1 MMFVPALALVLALA
15 DAATPTA
22 TPPPVPPTSAAT
34 SPVLP
39 TSAATP
45 PTPLAPAVAKQIL
58 RVRRADIVDG
68 GGHVVMLRGAAFGNQ
83 VWSNVRLPRKDHT
96 EVDYQRV
103 AAMGMNVVRFYMNH
117 LTFQSDAA
125 PDTMLADGWQWLDDN
140 IAWAKKNHVY
150 LVLNMHVPPGGFQ
163 SMGNG
168 KALWESPEQQER
180 LIRLWVEIAR
190 HTRGEPTVAGF
201 DLLNEPV
208 VTRAPAQ
215 WHDLAARIAAAI
227 RAVDPE
233 HMLFVERVN
242 AIANRWEEDE
252 NRNFFTIPDPNTVY
266 EFHFYK
272 PFTFT
277 HQSASWVP
285 FTPENVRYPDTRA
298 EVEWFLL
305 DSKARTDG
313 SPKLPPGDTP
323 WTFYPGAPFRVD
335 DPAIVV
341 GKPVLVAKA
350 NSGRVYFDDLVLE
363 QLAADGS
370 VKREIWRQNLT
381 GTRGWFFW
389 TSDGKGGAVTAHDG
403 HGDDKSVVV
412 AGTDADA
419 NLGSDVL
426 RFRTERGAT
435 YRLSGWMRGVAIPA
449 TATCQIR
456 LDFFSSRAPVQES
469 DKKFV
474 AQELDA
480 YVAWGKRHQVPLFL
494 GEWGAIK
501 FAFDDDR
508 GGLRWVADMLD
519 LLRARHLHFSYH
531 SYHEDMFGIYRSGG
545 TLPDPANANAPLI
558 ELFTKQLAP
567 HARK

>member
-1 MMFVPALALVLALA
+1 MTFVLPLALLLSLA
-15 DAATPTA
+15 DAATPMA
-22 TPPPVPPTSAAT
+22 SPQPAVPPPAAPP
-34 SPVLP
+34 SPP
-39 TSAATP
+39 A
-45 PTPLAPAVAKQIL
+45 PLAPAVAAQIL
-58 RVRRADIVDG
+58 RVRGADVVDG
-68 GGHVVMLRGAAFGNQ
+68 RGHPVVLRGVAFGNQ
-83 VWSNVRLPRKDHT
+83 VWSNVRLPRQEHA
-96 EVDYQRV
+96 EVDFQRV
-103 AAMGMNVVRFYMNH
+103 AAMGMNVVRFYMNYR
-117 LTFQSDAA
+117 TFESDTA
-125 PDTMLADGWQWLDDN
+125 PGTMLADGWQWLDDN

-163 SMGNG
+163 SLGNG
-168 KALWESPEQQER
+168 KALWDRPDLQER
-180 LIRLWVEIAR
+180 FIHLWTEIAR
-190 HTRGEPTVAGF
+190 HTRGDPTVAGF

-215 WHDLAARIAAAI
+215 WHDLATRIAAAI

-242 AIANRWEEDE
+242 AVAGRWEEDAD
-252 NRNFFTIPDPNTVY
+252 RNFFTIPDPNTVY

-272 PFTFT
+272 PFHFT

-285 FTPENVRYPDTRA
+285 FTAENVRYPDPRA

-305 DSKARTDG
+305 DRKAGTES
-313 SPKLPPGDTP
+313 SPKLPPGDSP
-323 WTFYPGAPFRVD
+323 WTYYPGAPFRVD
-335 DPAIVV
+335 DPSIVV
-341 GKPVLVAKA
+341 GKPFLVAKA
-350 NSGRVYFDDLVLE
+350 NSGSVYFDDLVLE

-381 GTRGWFFW
+381 NTRGWFFW
-389 TSDGKGGAVTAHDG
+389 TSDGKGGAVAGHDG
-403 HGDDKSVVV
+403 HGDGKSIVA
-412 AGTDADA
+412 AGTRGDA

-426 RFRTERGAT
+426 RFRTEPGAT
-435 YRLSGWMRGVAIPA
+435 YRLSGWMRGVAVPP
-449 TATCQIR
+449 TATCQLR
-456 LDFFSSRAPVQES
+456 LDFFSSRVPVQAS

-494 GEWGAIK
+494 GEWGAIR

-531 SYHEDMFGIYRSGG
+531 SYHEDAFGIYRGYG
-545 TLPDPANANAPLI
+545 TLPDPANANTPLI

-567 HARK
+567 HGRR

>member
-1 MMFVPALALVLALA
+1 MFLSTFALILALA
-15 DAATPTA
+15 DAAPPTA
-22 TPPPVPPTSAAT
+22 TPPPAAPATVATPP
-34 SPVLP
+34 
-39 TSAATP
+39 AATP
-45 PTPLAPAVAKQIL
+45 PTPLASSAAAQIL
-58 RVRRADIVDG
+58 RVRGADIVDG
-68 GGHVVMLRGAAFGNQ
+68 HGHVVMLRGVALGNQ
-83 VWSNVRLPRKDHT
+83 VWSNVRLPRQDHA
-96 EVDYQRV
+96 EVDYQRI
-103 AAMGMNVVRFYMNH
+103 AAMGMNVVRFYMNYR
-117 LTFQSDAA
+117 TFESDDA
-125 PDTMLADGWQWLDDN
+125 PGTMLADGWQWLDDN

-163 SMGNG
+163 SLGNG
-168 KALWESPEQQER
+168 KALWDSPDRQER
-180 LIRLWVEIAR
+180 LIALWTAIAR

-215 WHDLAARIAAAI
+215 WHDLATRIAAAI
-227 RAVDPE
+227 RTVDPE
-233 HMLFVERVN
+233 HMLFVERLN

-252 NRNFFTIPDPNTVY
+252 DRNFFTIPDPNTVY

-272 PFTFT
+272 PFHFT

-285 FTPENVRYPDTRA
+285 FTAENVRYPDTRA

-305 DSKARTDG
+305 DRKAGTEQ

-335 DPAIVV
+335 DPTIAV

-363 QLAADGS
+363 ELAADGS

-389 TSDGKGGAVTAHDG
+389 TSDGKGGAVPGNDG
-403 HGDDKSVVV
+403 HGDHKSITV
-412 AGTDADA
+412 AGTRADA

-435 YRLSGWMRGVAIPA
+435 YRLSGWMRGVGIPA

-456 LDFFSSRAPVQES
+456 LDFFSSRVPVQES

-480 YVAWGKRHQVPLFL
+480 YVAWGKRHKVPLFL
-494 GEWGAIK
+494 GEWGAIR

-519 LLRARHLHFSYH
+519 LLRTRHLHFSYH
-531 SYHEDMFGIYRSGG
+531 SYHEDAFGIYRGYG
-545 TLPDPANANAPLI
+545 TPPDPANANAPLI
-558 ELFTKQLAP
+558 ELFTKKLAP
-567 HARK
+567 HARN

>member
-1 MMFVPALALVLALA
+1 MMFLPTFALILALA
-15 DAATPTA
+15 DAAPR
-22 TPPPVPPTSAAT
+22 PPRRLRPPTKPPQPRRPRLWRHPSQRRSCACAAPISST
-34 SPVLP
+34 
-39 TSAATP
+39 AH
-45 PTPLAPAVAKQIL
+45 
-58 RVRRADIVDG
+58 
-68 GGHVVMLRGAAFGNQ
+68 GHVVMLRGVAFGNQ
-83 VWSNVRLPRKDHT
+83 VWSNVRLPRQDHA
-96 EVDYQRV
+96 EVDYQRI
-103 AAMGMNVVRFYMNH
+103 AAMGMNVVRFYMNYR
-117 LTFQSDAA
+117 TFESDAA
-125 PDTMLADGWQWLDDN
+125 PGTMLADGWQWLDDN

-163 SMGNG
+163 SLGNG
-168 KALWESPEQQER
+168 KALWDSPDRQER
-180 LIRLWVEIAR
+180 LIALWTEIAR

-215 WHDLAARIAAAI
+215 WHDLGDPHRRRDPHRRPRAHAVRRAAER
-227 RAVDPE
+227 RRQPLGGGRGPQLLHHPRPE
-233 HMLFVERVN
+233 HGLRVPLLQALPLHPPERVVGPVHRRERPLPRRR
-242 AIANRWEEDE
+242 APRSSGSCSIARPAP
-252 NRNFFTIPDPNTVY
+252 RRAP
-266 EFHFYK
+266 
-272 PFTFT
+272 
-277 HQSASWVP
+277 SCRRA
-285 FTPENVRYPDTRA
+285 TR
-298 EVEWFLL
+298 
-305 DSKARTDG
+305 
-313 SPKLPPGDTP
+313 PGP
-323 WTFYPGAPFRVD
+323 SIQGAPFRVD

-363 QLAADGS
+363 ELAADGS
-370 VKREIWRQNLT
+370 VKREIWHQNLT

-389 TSDGKGGAVTAHDG
+389 TVRRQGGAVPGHDG
-403 HGDDKSVVV
+403 HGDNKSIVV
-412 AGTDADA
+412 AGTRGDA

-435 YRLSGWMRGVAIPA
+435 YRLSGWMRGVGIPP

-456 LDFFSSRAPVQES
+456 LDFFSSRVPVQES

-480 YVAWGKRHQVPLFL
+480 YVAWGKRHKVPLFL
-494 GEWGAIK
+494 GEWGAIR

-531 SYHEDMFGIYRSGG
+531 SYHEDAFGIYRGYG

-558 ELFTKQLAP
+558 ELFTKQLAS
-567 HARK
+567 HSRK